1 MTTQTQ
7 PVERPADD
15 GENHAADRGYHHGDL
30 ATACIDAGVQL
41 VEAGGADALT
51 IRGVARMAGVSHTA
65 PLHHFPDRQA
75 LVTAVAERGFEL
87 LLERLAAEIGPDAG
101 PRERLRVYGIAYV
114 LHAADHPGLFSLMF
128 GPSPHPAGQEAYT
141 LLIDLCAE
149 AQAAGELPGDDPYR
163 LALLLWSS
171 VHGLAGLFVAGHIAA
186 GNISGQPSDPRVAAA
201 RTIDDLMEALI
212 ATKGVHEQ

>member
-1 MTTQTQ
+1 MTTQI
-7 PVERPADD
+7 D
-15 GENHAADRGYHHGDL
+15 HGYHHGDL
-30 ATACIDAGVQL
+30 ATACVDAGIQL

-51 IRGVARMAGVSHTA
+51 IRGVARLAGVSHTA

-75 LVTAVAERGFEL
+75 LVSAVAERGFDL
-87 LLERLAAEIGPDAG
+87 LVGRLAAEIGPGAG
-101 PRERLRVYGIAYV
+101 PRDRLRAYGIAYV

-128 GPSPHPAGQEAYT
+128 GPSPHPAGQGAYD

-149 AQAAGELPGDDPYR
+149 AQSAHELPGDDPYR

-186 GNISGQPSDPRVAAA
+186 GDISGQPSDPRVAAA
-201 RTIDDLMEALI
+201 RTLDDLIGALVV
-212 ATKGVHEQ
+212 AQGVHE